1 MSRVLNAVFGTV
13 GLAAIGV
20 AVVAAAAPGEIEALV
35 PIQAIIEATPISEGS
50 ARAIGFAIGGAV
62 CAVWVVWTAGSSRSK
77 RLSADSFSTTDVGF
91 RELREGPPE
100 HATAG
105 AVVGGQFDESLVTAA
120 NNATNGDESDR
131 FRDDI
136 RSLAVTVVARTE
148 GCSESEAEAIVEA
161 GEWTD
166 DAVAAAYV
174 TDGEATLSLRY
185 RIFAWLRPS
194 RTKRSRVNRAIRAID
209 RYERRMD

>member
-20 AVVAAAAPGEIEALV
+20 AVVAAAAPGEVEALV
-35 PIQAIIEATPISEGS
+35 PVQAIIEATPISEGS

-77 RLSADSFSTTDVGF
+77 HLSADSFSTTDIGF
-91 RELREGPPE
+91 RELRENPPE

-105 AVVGGQFDESLVTAA
+105 AVVGGQFDEGLVTAA

-136 RSLAVTVVARTE
+136 RSLAVTVVAHTE
-148 GCSESEAEAIVEA
+148 GCSKSEAESIVEA

-174 TDGEATLSLRY
+174 TDGEATLSLRH

-209 RYERRMD
+209 RYGRRMD